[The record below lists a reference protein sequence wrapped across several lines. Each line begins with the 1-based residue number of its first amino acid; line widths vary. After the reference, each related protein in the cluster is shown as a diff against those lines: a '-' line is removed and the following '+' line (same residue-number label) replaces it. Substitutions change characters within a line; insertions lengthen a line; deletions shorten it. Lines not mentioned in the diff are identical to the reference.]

1 MRLRCAFAGWSPRER
16 APHPPPDL
24 EAILMN
30 EPRCLFADDH
40 PALTVAVASYLAENG
55 FEVVGPAPDG
65 RRAVL
70 LAAEAQPEL
79 ALIDYR
85 MPRMSGLDLI
95 RAIHKVSPKTRI
107 AIYTADADEEVAKAV
122 LEAGAVAL
130 VLKEAPLPDLVR
142 ALEAALAGGSYLD
155 PALAK
160 DRRPNQK
167 LTQRE
172 LDVLGLLAE
181 GLQHEEIGRRLGI
194 SSETVR
200 THLRKA
206 SDRLG
211 AATRTQAVA
220 TALRLGLIA

>member
-1 MRLRCAFAGWSPRER
+1 MND
-16 APHPPPDL
+16 PP
-24 EAILMN
+24 
-30 EPRCLFADDH
+30 CLIADDH
-40 PALTVAVASYLAENG
+40 PALTSAVASYLSENG
-55 FEVVGPAPDG
+55 FDVVGPAPDG
-65 RRAVL
+65 RRAVAL
-70 LAAEAQPEL
+70 LSEEKPEL
-79 ALIDYR
+79 ALVNYR
-85 MPRMSGLDLI
+85 MPRLFGVELV
-95 RAIHKVSPKTRI
+95 RALREASPETRLVV
-107 AIYTADADEEVAKAV
+107 YTADGDERLAREV
-122 LEAGAVAL
+122 LNAGAIAL
-130 VLKEAPLPDLVR
+130 VLKEAPLADLVR
-142 ALEAALAGGSYLD
+142 ALEAALAGSSYLD

-160 DRRPNQK
+160 NPVPGGK

-211 AATRTQAVA
+211 ASTRTQAVA

>member
-1 MRLRCAFAGWSPRER
+1 M
-16 APHPPPDL
+16 D
-24 EAILMN
+24 M
-30 EPRCLFADDH
+30 PRCLLADDH
-40 PALTVAVASYLAENG
+40 PALTVAVSAYLAENG
-55 FEVVGPAPDG
+55 FDVVGPAPDG

-70 LAAEAQPEL
+70 LAADTQPEL

-85 MPRMSGLDLI
+85 MPRMSGVDLI
-95 RAIHKVSPKTRI
+95 RAIHEVSPNTRI
-107 AIYTADADEEVAKAV
+107 AVYTAEADEQDATDV

-130 VLKEAPLPDLVR
+130 VLKEAPLADLVR
-142 ALEAALAGGSYLD
+142 ALESALAGGSYLD
-155 PALAK
+155 PALTK
-160 DRRPNQK
+160 DAPANRK

-206 SDRLG
+206 CDRLG